1 MFMMVLIV
9 YDSHTGNTEK
19 MAQAV
24 SEGVESEGVEVAVKR
39 VEEATVGELRD
50 VHALILGSPVYYGLP
65 SAKMKVYIDDTAEIH
80 SELVGKVGGAFASAG
95 GLHTGAETTLVALNQ
110 ALMIHGMVVQG
121 EEGWNHY
128 GAASMGAPDDRDK
141 ETCRKLG
148 SRVARLVKRLHG

>member
-1 MFMMVLIV
+1 MTVLIV

-39 VEEATVGELRD
+39 VEEATVGEIRD
-50 VHALILGSPVYYGLP
+50 VHGVILGSPVYYGLP
-65 SAKMKVYIDDTAEIH
+65 SAKMKGYIDETAEIH
-80 SELVGKVGGAFASAG
+80 GELVGKVGGAFTSAG

-128 GAASMGAPDDRDK
+128 GAASEGAPDDRDK

-148 SRVARLVKRLHG
+148 VRVARLVKKLYG